1 MYKRLLNLPQTLR
14 TSFFLWGPRQVGKT
28 SLLKATYPEAPFIQL
43 LKSDEFALFQSY
55 PERLRERI
63 RKNKWKFVVID
74 EIQRVPQLLNEVH
87 LLIEEDD
94 VVFALCGSSARKV
107 RKGHANLLGGRALRF
122 AMSGLIAAELGHNF
136 SLEKMLNHGYM
147 PLIYDSE
154 EAALHLKSYCADY
167 LKEEIFAEG
176 LVRKLQ
182 PFSRFL
188 EIAALGDTE
197 LLNYE
202 TVARDCGV
210 SAPTVRSYYEIL
222 VDTLLARYLP
232 AYTFR
237 PKRRVS
243 SSPKFYFSDVGV
255 VNYLA
260 ARGQVLPK
268 SSAWGKAFEN
278 WIFHEL
284 TTYIEYTGKNEQLS
298 YWRLTTGIEVDFIV
312 GAMKV
317 AFEAKASANIH
328 SDHLKGLRELKN
340 DYPDI
345 QKRIVI
351 SRENESRVT
360 DDGIYILSYQDF
372 IRELWEN
379 KLF

>member
-1 MYKRLLNLPQTLR
+1 
-14 TSFFLWGPRQVGKT
+14 
-28 SLLKATYPEAPFIQL
+28 
-43 LKSDEFALFQSY
+43 
-55 PERLRERI
+55 
-63 RKNKWKFVVID
+63 
-74 EIQRVPQLLNEVH
+74 
-87 LLIEEDD
+87 
-94 VVFALCGSSARKV
+94 
-107 RKGHANLLGGRALRF
+107 
-122 AMSGLIAAELGHNF
+122 
-136 SLEKMLNHGYM
+136 MLNRGYM
-147 PLIYDSE
+147 PLIYDSN

-188 EIAALGDTE
+188 EISALGDTE

-243 SSPKFYFSDVGV
+243 SSPKFYFADVGV

-260 ARGQVLPK
+260 QRGQVLPG

-278 WIFHEL
+278 WVFHEL
-284 TTYIEYTGKNEQLS
+284 TTYIEYTGRPETLS
-298 YWRLTTGIEVDFIV
+298 YWRLTTGVEVDFIV
-312 GAMKV
+312 GPMK
-317 AFEAKASANIH
+317 AAIESKASSNIH
-328 SDHLKGLRELKN
+328 SDHLKGLRELKS
-340 DYPDI
+340 DYPEI

-351 SRENESRVT
+351 SMENGARMTE
-360 DDGIYILSYQDF
+360 DGIEILSYQDF
-372 IRELWEN
+372 VKSLWAGN
-379 KLF
+379 LF